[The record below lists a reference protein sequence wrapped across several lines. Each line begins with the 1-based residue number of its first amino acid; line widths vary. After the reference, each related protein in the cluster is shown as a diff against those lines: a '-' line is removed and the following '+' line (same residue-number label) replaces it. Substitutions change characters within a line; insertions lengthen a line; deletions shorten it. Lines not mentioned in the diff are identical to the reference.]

1 VKVVMSA
8 DELAKE
14 DGKKRVKR
22 ADANRNGSISATELC
37 QIVPSTV
44 LLPILSLLSPC
55 RINNIRVI
63 DTRYAC
69 DTQFMVRDSSNVS
82 L

>member
-1 VKVVMSA
+1 MKVVMSA

-14 DGKKRVKR
+14 DEKKRVKR

-44 LLPILSLLSPC
+44 PLPILSLLSHVES
-55 RINNIRVI
+55 ITYVLSIRAMRATLSLWSVI
-63 DTRYAC
+63 LP
-69 DTQFMVRDSSNVS
+69 M
-82 L
+82 

>member
-14 DGKKRVKR
+14 DEKKRVKR
-22 ADANRNGSISATELC
+22 ANAGRNGSISATELC

-44 LLPILSLLSPC
+44 LLPILSLLSHVES
-55 RINNIRVI
+55 ITYVLSIRAMRATLSLWSVI
-63 DTRYAC
+63 LP
-69 DTQFMVRDSSNVS
+69 M
-82 L
+82 

>member
-1 VKVVMSA
+1 MQVGA
-8 DELAKE
+8 AAFQPQNCAKLC
-14 DGKKRVKR
+14 R
-22 ADANRNGSISATELC
+22 ALS
-37 QIVPSTV
+37 
-44 LLPILSLLSPC
+44 LLPILSLLSLC

-69 DTQFMVRDSSNVS
+69 DSQFMVRDSSNVS